1 MELDDLKKHWEEIN
15 KEADLQEKLTTK
27 MIDQMTRT
35 KYNSSLKKIIYPEI
49 TGIIICI
56 AGAVF
61 IGFNFNKLDTTFFQA
76 TGIISMLL
84 LLTLSVI
91 SLKSLQ
97 QFNIG
102 NVNKPYVEALK
113 DFAIQ
118 KIRFHKFQKINITL
132 SYLLLVTTIMLLSK
146 IFGGKDIATGSYF
159 GIAFSL
165 GFVFLFS
172 YSKWVSK
179 HYSNTLKKTEELL
192 KDLASQI

>member
-1 MELDDLKKHWEEIN
+1 MELDDLKKHWEEVN
-15 KEADLQEKLTTK
+15 KEAALQQKLTTK
-27 MIDQMTRT
+27 TIDKMTRT

-49 TGIIICI
+49 AGNIICI

-76 TGIISMLL
+76 VGVITILL
-84 LLTLSVI
+84 LLILSVI
-91 SLKSLQ
+91 SLKALRQ
-97 QFNIG
+97 LNIG

-113 DFAIQ
+113 EFAVQ

-132 SYLLLVTTIMLLSK
+132 SYLLLVTTIMLLPK
-146 IFGGKDIATGSYF
+146 IFGGKDIANGSYF

-165 GFVFLFS
+165 GFVFLLA

-179 HYSNTLKKTEELL
+179 HYSKTLKKTEELL
-192 KDLASQI
+192 KELAS